1 MSDRVTWLI
10 QHSDP
15 IAVTLSPCVVEDLQ
29 LTIEELKS
37 ARVNRDYDGV
47 ERAISTL
54 EALIMVEIGQPG
66 EVTS

>member
-15 IAVTLSPCVVEDLQ
+15 IAVTLSPDVVEDLQ

-66 EVTS
+66 EVTP

>member
-10 QHSDP
+10 QHGDP